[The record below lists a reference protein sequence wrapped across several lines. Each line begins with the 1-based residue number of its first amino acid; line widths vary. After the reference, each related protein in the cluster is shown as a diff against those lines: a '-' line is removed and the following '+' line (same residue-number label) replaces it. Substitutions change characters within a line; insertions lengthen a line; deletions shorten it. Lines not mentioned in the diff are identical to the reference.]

1 MDNQAFLEQVAK
13 DQRAVDDFYNES
25 LKTLEERIR
34 KNTDKVEKLRNEEEE
49 MIETIEK
56 LRKEIDDINNDEGN
70 HVENNKN
77 FRLKNFSLEKK
88 IFDKENLIKK
98 LKKELEWKKKMNAIE
113 IQFLKD
119 KNDSI
124 VNDYEKL
131 YNEREEIDKA
141 IIVGVLRQEIAK
153 IGDVINAK
161 ELRNENDNIFRNLQ
175 KGN

>member
-88 IFDKENLIKK
+88 N
-98 LKKELEWKKKMNAIE
+98 
-113 IQFLKD
+113 
-119 KNDSI
+119 
-124 VNDYEKL
+124 
-131 YNEREEIDKA
+131 
-141 IIVGVLRQEIAK
+141 
-153 IGDVINAK
+153 
-161 ELRNENDNIFRNLQ
+161 FR
-175 KGN
+175 

>member
-1 MDNQAFLEQVAK
+1 MDNRAYLEQVAK

-161 ELRNENDNIFRNLQ
+161 ELRNENDNIFKNLQ

>member
-1 MDNQAFLEQVAK
+1 MDNRAYLEQVAK

-56 LRKEIDDINNDEGN
+56 LRKEIDDINNDERN

-98 LKKELEWKKKMNAIE
+98 LEKELEWKKKMNAIE

-161 ELRNENDNIFRNLQ
+161 ELRNENDNIFKNLQ

>member
-1 MDNQAFLEQVAK
+1 MDNQAYLEQVAK

>member
-1 MDNQAFLEQVAK
+1 MDNQAYLEQVAK

-56 LRKEIDDINNDEGN
+56 LRKEINDINNDEGN

-98 LKKELEWKKKMNAIE
+98 LEKELEWKKKMNAIE

-131 YNEREEIDKA
+131 YNEKAEIDNA
-141 IIVGVLRQEIAK
+141 IIVGVLRQEITK
-153 IGDVINAK
+153 IGDIINAK
-161 ELRNENDNIFRNLQ
+161 ELKNENDQIFRNLQ

>member
-98 LKKELEWKKKMNAIE
+98 LEKELEWKKKMNAIE
-113 IQFLKD
+113 IQFI
-119 KNDSI
+119 S
-124 VNDYEKL
+124 L
-131 YNEREEIDKA
+131 Y
-141 IIVGVLRQEIAK
+141 
-153 IGDVINAK
+153 IN
-161 ELRNENDNIFRNLQ
+161 LY
-175 KGN
+175 

>member
-1 MDNQAFLEQVAK
+1 MDNQAYLEQVAK

-161 ELRNENDNIFRNLQ
+161 ELRNENDNIFKNLQ

>member
-161 ELRNENDNIFRNLQ
+161 ELRNENDNIFKNLQ

>member
-1 MDNQAFLEQVAK
+1 MDNQAYLAQVAK

-98 LKKELEWKKKMNAIE
+98 LEKELEWKKKMNAIE

-131 YNEREEIDKA
+131 YNEKAEIDNA
-141 IIVGVLRQEIAK
+141 IIVGVLRQEITK
-153 IGDVINAK
+153 IGDIINAK
-161 ELRNENDNIFRNLQ
+161 ELKNENDQIFRNLQ